1 MLAVGR
7 VGRPDNLHRDL
18 IGVGDPTM
26 NLGRRNKE
34 HKCPGVGLCLEFSRN
49 PHIVRMKWSPGKEKE
64 PGGGRGRSGRS
75 LWLVLGLWE
84 SRLVSKIEAL

>member
-1 MLAVGR
+1 MSFR
-7 VGRPDNLHRDL
+7 VTKNASLITHLHRDL

-49 PHIVRMKWSPGKEKE
+49 PHIVRMKWSQGKGKNQGAAGESQ
-64 PGGGRGRSGRS
+64 GGPYGRS
-75 LWLVLGLWE
+75 
-84 SRLVSKIEAL
+84 